1 MDALK
6 RMAQL
11 RKLMRSIEL
20 ELGIGDFNECEKDI
34 ISIFADLE
42 VDEIFTSQ
50 IFDREEFM
58 SRHSRPTIFRAISRL
73 IDRGMIERAGKER
86 SGLYRIIREI

>member
-11 RKLMRSIEL
+11 RRLMKSIEL

-34 ISIFADLE
+34 ISLFAYLE
-42 VDEIFTSQ
+42 VDEIFSLQ
-50 IFDREEFM
+50 IFDGEEFM
-58 SRHSRPTIFRAISRL
+58 SHHSRPTIFRAISRL

-86 SGLYRIIREI
+86 SGLYKLIREI